1 MRKIVTALIVVS
13 AFTLSA
19 CGAAETAAP
28 PTTKKPATTTTTTTA
43 TTTTTTT
50 TIPVTTTTLSPQ
62 QTAQAAYFYI
72 VAEINPLQYA
82 IEDQYDI
89 PKDDGD
95 TKALRAFPAYCGETA
110 NVQQRYGQLLATTV
124 WPPEYQP
131 QVTDVISKNS
141 VVTQLYFQCAG
152 LPGTFEA
159 QYRVYQEIS
168 AAEGLATDAVSAL
181 RGVLGLPIDR

>member
-13 AFTLSA
+13 AFSVSA

-28 PTTKKPATTTTTTTA
+28 PTTKMPATT

-62 QTAQAAYFYI
+62 QTAQANYFYI
-72 VAEINPLQYA
+72 VSETNPLQIA
-82 IEDQYDI
+82 ITDQYF
-89 PKDDGD
+89 DGSM
-95 TKALRAFPAYCGETA
+95 TWSEYPAFCGEKA

-131 QVTDVISKNS
+131 QVTDVIAKNS
-141 VVTQLYFQCAG
+141 VLTQAFFQCAD

-159 QYRVYQEIS
+159 QAPVREAWDS
-168 AAEGLATDAVSAL
+168 AGIASTDAVSAL